1 MLGEGHKVHLYL
13 TLPYLAYNHTNSNL
27 TLCHC
32 LRSYNMWH
40 LCKNKAMYVSFYR
53 LLNPKSFVIGS
64 LLKLCIYASY
74 NKHFPQDGTTPPL
87 SQPTTH
93 PRHNSQIY
101 DYACFNTVSLNL
113 LCSYYNREHKF
124 NNNYI
129 NFNIKNNIYIYI

>member
-1 MLGEGHKVHLYL
+1 
-13 TLPYLAYNHTNSNL
+13 
-27 TLCHC
+27 
-32 LRSYNMWH
+32 
-40 LCKNKAMYVSFYR
+40 MYVSFYR

-74 NKHFPQDGTTPPL
+74 NKHFPQDGTTPPP
-87 SQPTTH
+87 SAQPTTH

-129 NFNIKNNIYIYI
+129 SFNIKNNNNKKNKYYYNVA